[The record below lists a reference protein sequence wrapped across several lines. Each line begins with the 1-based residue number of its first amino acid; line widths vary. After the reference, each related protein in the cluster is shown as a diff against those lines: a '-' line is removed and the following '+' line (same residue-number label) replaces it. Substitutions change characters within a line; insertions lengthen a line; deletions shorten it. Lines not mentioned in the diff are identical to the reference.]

1 MRVARLGHKMV
12 AFLMSATLSSQEFMM
27 LRVSACSVVLLF
39 TLAVTASGG
48 ETLRADGAEVK
59 KLAGGF
65 TFTEGPAADK
75 DGNVYFTD
83 IPNNRIHV
91 WSTEGELSTFLEDAG
106 GANGLFFNSTGN
118 LLACQGGARQLV
130 SISPEKKLNVLADS
144 FDGKRLNSPN
154 DLWIDGDGGVYFSDP
169 RYGSEEGLEQD
180 GFHVYYLS
188 PDHKT
193 LTRVIDDLT
202 KPNGVLG
209 TADGKWLYVADAG
222 GGKTYVYAIE
232 GAGKLGE
239 RKLFAEQGS
248 DGLTRDERGNIYLT
262 QREGLNVYS
271 QEGKLLETIQVPES
285 PSNVTFGGSDG
296 KTLFITARTSLY
308 AVPMKVQGQ

>member
-1 MRVARLGHKMV
+1 
-12 AFLMSATLSSQEFMM
+12 M
-27 LRVSACSVVLLF
+27 LRVSACSIVFLF
-39 TLAVTASGG
+39 TIVAAASGG
-48 ETLRADGAEVK
+48 EILRADGAEMK

-65 TFTEGPAADK
+65 QFTEGPAADK

-91 WSTEGELSTFLEDAG
+91 WNTGGESRTFMEDSG
-106 GANGLFFNSTGN
+106 GANGLFFNREGN
-118 LLACQGGARQLV
+118 LLACHGGARRLV
-130 SISPEKKLNVLADS
+130 SISPDKKVTVLADS
-144 FDGKRLNSPN
+144 YNGKKLNSPN
-154 DLWIDGDGGVYFSDP
+154 DLWVDGDGGVYFSDP

-188 PDHKT
+188 PDGKT

-232 GAGKLGE
+232 GSGKLGE

-248 DGLTRDERGNIYLT
+248 DGLTRDERGNVYLT

-271 QEGKLLETIQVPES
+271 PEGKLLETIHVPES
-285 PSNVTFGGSDG
+285 PSNVTFGGPDG
-296 KTLFITARTSLY
+296 KTLFITARTALY
-308 AVPMKVQGQ
+308 VLPMKVQGQKCVRLRGQS